1 MDTKHLRM
9 GTTLYLPVGVE
20 GALFS
25 VGDTHSA
32 QGDGEV
38 CGTAIETAMD
48 VSLRLSVRRDFRVD
62 APQYRVPPGALPQ
75 AEGTGYHVST
85 GVAPDLM
92 EATKQAVRA
101 TMEHLGEVRGLSRE
115 EAYALCSVAVDLRIH
130 EVVDAPNWVVGA
142 FLPDDIF
149 TGGGNE

>member
-1 MDTKHLRM
+1 M
-9 GTTLYLPVGVE
+9 E
-20 GALFS
+20 
-25 VGDTHSA
+25 
-32 QGDGEV
+32 
-38 CGTAIETAMD
+38 
-48 VSLRLSVRRDFRVD
+48 VSLRLSVRRDFRID
-62 APQYRVPPGALPQ
+62 SPQYRVPPGALPR

-101 TMEHLGEVRGLSRE
+101 TMEHLGEGHGLSRE

-149 TGGGNE
+149 TGGGNG